1 MPNNAAIHP
10 AAKAL
15 WFIENHFNKPIT
27 LADVARH
34 AGVSRFHMTR
44 VFETR
49 MGMPVMSY
57 VRRRRLAEAARRIVA
72 GAPDILSVALDAGYA
87 SHEAFT
93 RAFGVAFGVTPEA
106 ARKRPLS
113 DFHLQE
119 PILMDKV
126 LLDTPSPHRLVVGRD
141 MIVAGLSERFAASRT
156 AAIPSLWRK
165 FQPYF
170 YEWTGRAPEPGVA
183 YGVCYHQSDAAL
195 DYMAG
200 VETREGDDL
209 PEGFTRLRIA
219 PQTYAVFPHRGHIS
233 GLRATWGAIWD
244 KWLPE
249 SGLKVVH
256 APFFECYGADFDG
269 GAGEGGLEIWIS
281 VEA

>member
-1 MPNNAAIHP
+1 MKAAHLFLAVLALAAAALLARDIIAVPAHVPLDPNEGWNAYHAL
-10 AAKAL
+10 AAMAGRGLYPPPGAL
-15 WFIENHFNKPIT
+15 MINNYP
-27 LADVARH
+27 
-34 AGVSRFHMTR
+34 
-44 VFETR
+44 
-49 MGMPVMSY
+49 
-57 VRRRRLAEAARRIVA
+57 
-72 GAPDILSVALDAGYA
+72 
-87 SHEAFT
+87 
-93 RAFGVAFGVTPEA
+93 
-106 ARKRPLS
+106 PLS
-113 DFHLQE
+113 FF
-119 PILMDKV
+119 
-126 LLDTPSPHRLVVGRD
+126 LVGALGRITGD

-256 APFFECYGADFDG
+256 APFFERYGADFDG
-269 GAGEGGLEIWIS
+269 GAGEGGLEIWIA